1 MVKIKIYLLALVM
14 CFVSAVYAT
23 ADNLQME
30 ASVNRTTVPLNGTIQ
45 LTVSITADSKSL
57 PDYGVPQ
64 LNDFNI
70 FSTSQSKSISIINGK
85 VKNTVY
91 YVYTLGP
98 KKIGTFTIPAFTLD
112 YKDQKYQTN
121 PIDITV
127 EKAQTVSSIDNS
139 DIQDGQS
146 GQNKHD
152 VSKQIYNY
160 DTSKAV
166 FVEAKTDKQTAYIN
180 EKIIYTFSFFTSVNL
195 MSNPNYR
202 APDFAGF
209 FNGKTTQ
216 RNYRTQIKGRDY
228 VVSEVATE
236 LFPQKEGTV
245 TIGKATVQVSIED
258 FNKMQDDFFASFF
271 RSARNVD
278 LATDEIKIKVLKVP
292 ENIELVGNFK
302 ISADIDNK
310 QKRVDEPF
318 DLKITIS
325 GSGNVKTIKEPQ
337 IVLSDNLKKYETS
350 EKMLKNGE
358 EETGK
363 EFSTLIM
370 PLEKG
375 DGEIK
380 ILPVK
385 YFDIDTKQIK
395 NIPEKRI
402 KINIS
407 EGTFKKDIS
416 LNSTN
421 QNTQTLQN
429 MQQPQIPQNVDLSFI
444 FKIYDFLQKKTVWI
458 AVAVLLGIIILIKL
472 FLKYQKY
479 INKDRQKL
487 KNKKAYSRSKKYFQ
501 KAKKAKISK
510 DFYLLMYKGMLEYF
524 ASVLGESADGLTTYT
539 IKLDLQERNIDNE
552 LIKEIENILEECSV
566 YLYSQSQNTDQTNFK
581 NFYNKAFDVLKK
593 LDI

>member
-1 MVKIKIYLLALVM
+1 MVKINKYILTLIIFL
-14 CFVSAVYAT
+14 CSSVYVT
-23 ADNLQME
+23 ADNLQMD
-30 ASVNRTTVPLNGTIQ
+30 ASVNRTTVPLNETIQ
-45 LTVSITADSKSL
+45 LTVSLTADSKSL
-57 PDYGVPQ
+57 PDYAVPQ

-98 KKIGTFTIPAFTLD
+98 KKIGTFTIPAFALD
-112 YKDQKYQTN
+112 YQGQKYQTSS
-121 PIDITV
+121 IDITV
-127 EKAQTVSSIDNS
+127 EKAQTVSSIDNA
-139 DIQDGQS
+139 DIQNNTV
-146 GQNKHD
+146 GQNQQNS
-152 VSKQIYNY
+152 SKQIYNY

-166 FVEAKTDKQTAYIN
+166 FVDAKTDKQTAYVN
-180 EKIIYTFSFFTSVNL
+180 EKIIYTFSFFTSVNIL
-195 MSNPNYR
+195 SNPNYR
-202 APDFAGF
+202 GPDFAGF

-228 VVSEVATE
+228 VVSEVSTE
-236 LFPQKEGTV
+236 LFPQKEGAI

-271 RSARNVD
+271 KSARNVD
-278 LATDEIKIKVLKVP
+278 LVTEEIKIKVLRVP
-292 ENIELVGNFK
+292 DNIDLVGKFD
-302 ISADIDNK
+302 ISADIDKK

-318 DLKITIS
+318 DLKITIT

-350 EKMLKNGE
+350 EKILKNGE

-375 DGEIK
+375 IGEIK
-380 ILPVK
+380 ILPIK
-385 YFDIDTKQIK
+385 YFDMATKQTK
-395 NIPEKRI
+395 SLPEKRI
-402 KINIS
+402 KINIA
-407 EGTFKKDIS
+407 EGTIKKDSSQNEIIA
-416 LNSTN
+416 
-421 QNTQTLQN
+421 NTQTVQN
-429 MQQPQIPQNVDLSFI
+429 MQTPQIPQNVDLSFI
-444 FKIYDFLQKKTVWI
+444 FKLYAFLQKTTVWI
-458 AVAVLLGIIILIKL
+458 VVAVLLGFYILIKL
-472 FLKYQKY
+472 FFKYKEY
-479 INKDRQKL
+479 INKDQQKL

-501 KAKKAKISK
+501 KAKRVKTAK
-510 DFYLLMYKGMLEYF
+510 DFYSLMYKGMLEYF

-539 IKLDLQERNIDNE
+539 IKLDLQERNIDTE

-566 YLYSQSQNTDQTNFK
+566 YLYSQSQNMDTTDFK
-581 NFYNKAFDVLKK
+581 NFYNKAFNILKK

>member
-472 FLKYQKY
+472 FLKYQEY

>member
-1 MVKIKIYLLALVM
+1 MVKINRYILALIV
-14 CFVSAVYAT
+14 CLFTIAYAT

-30 ASVNRTTVPLNGTIQ
+30 ASVNRTSVPLNGTVQ

-139 DIQDGQS
+139 DIQNGAS
-146 GQNKHD
+146 GQNQQD
-152 VSKQIYNY
+152 SSKQIYNY

-195 MSNPNYR
+195 LSNPNYR

-209 FNGKTTQ
+209 FNGQTTQ
-216 RNYRTQIKGRDY
+216 RNYRTKIKGRDY

-245 TIGKATVQVSIED
+245 TIGKAAVQVSIED

-278 LATDEIKIKVLKVP
+278 LATDEIKIRVLKVP
-292 ENIELVGNFK
+292 DNIDLVGNFK
-302 ISADIDNK
+302 ISAEVDSK

-318 DLKITIS
+318 DLKIIIS
-325 GSGNVKTIKEPQ
+325 GSGNVKTIKEPR

-350 EKMLKNGE
+350 ERMLKNGE

-375 DGEIK
+375 TGEIK
-380 ILPVK
+380 ILSLK
-385 YFDIDTKQIK
+385 YFDMATKQTK
-395 NIPEKRI
+395 SLPEKRI

-407 EGTFKKDIS
+407 DRSVTRDVSQNDIIS
-416 LNSTN
+416 
-421 QNTQTLQN
+421 NTQTVQN
-429 MQQPQIPQNVDLSFI
+429 IQQPQIPQNIDLSFI
-444 FKIYDFLQKKTVWI
+444 FKIYAFLQKTTLWI
-458 AVAVLLGIIILIKL
+458 IVAVLLGFYIVIKL
-472 FLKYQKY
+472 FFKYKEY
-479 INKDRQKL
+479 INKDQQKL

-501 KAKKAKISK
+501 KAKRAKIAK
-510 DFYLLMYKGMLEYF
+510 DFYSLMYKGMLEYF

-566 YLYSQSQNTDQTNFK
+566 YLYSQSQNTDATDFK

>member
-1 MVKIKIYLLALVM
+1 MVKINKYILTGIIFLLFA
-14 CFVSAVYAT
+14 SYAS

-30 ASVNRTTVPLNGTIQ
+30 ASVDQTTVPLNGTIQ
-45 LTVSITADSKSL
+45 LTVSLTADSKSL

-112 YKDQKYQTN
+112 YKGQIYSTN

-127 EKAQTVSSIDNS
+127 EKAQTVSSIDAP
-139 DIQDGQS
+139 DA
-146 GQNKHD
+146 QNTPQQNQHNN
-152 VSKQIYNY
+152 SKQVYNY

-166 FVEAKTDKQTAYIN
+166 FVEAKTDKQKAYIN

-195 MSNPNYR
+195 LSNPNYR

-216 RNYRTQIKGRDY
+216 RNYRTKIKGRDY
-228 VVSEVATE
+228 VVSEVSTE
-236 LFPQKEGTV
+236 LFPQKDGTV

-271 RSARNVD
+271 KSARNVD

-292 ENIELVGNFK
+292 ENIDLVGKFT
-302 ISADIDNK
+302 ISADVDKK
-310 QKRVDEPF
+310 QKKVDEPF
-318 DLKITIS
+318 DLKITIA

-350 EKMLKNGE
+350 EKLLKNGE

-363 EFSTLIM
+363 EFATLIM

-375 DGEIK
+375 EGEIK

-385 YFDIDTKQIK
+385 YFDMAAKQIK
-395 NIPEKRI
+395 ILPEKRI
-402 KINIS
+402 KINIA
-407 EGTFKKDIS
+407 EGTLKKDAVQNGVIS
-416 LNSTN
+416 
-421 QNTQTLQN
+421 NTQPVQN
-429 MQQPQIPQNVDLSFI
+429 IQSSQIPQNADLSFI
-444 FKIYDFLQKKTVWI
+444 FKAYAFMQKKTVWI
-458 AVAVLLGIIILIKL
+458 VIAALFGIYVLIKL
-472 FLKYQKY
+472 FFTYRNYVNRDQ
-479 INKDRQKL
+479 QKL
-487 KNKKAYSRSKKYFQ
+487 KNRKAYGRSKKYFQ
-501 KAKKAKISK
+501 KAKRAKTPK
-510 DFYLLMYKGMLEYF
+510 DFYSLMYKGMLEYF
-524 ASVLGESADGLTTYT
+524 ASVLGESAEGLTTYT
-539 IKLDLQERNIDNE
+539 IKLDLEARNINAE

-566 YLYSQSQNTDQTNFK
+566 YLYSQSQNNDAADFK
-581 NFYNKAFDVLKK
+581 KFYNRAFDILKK

>member
-1 MVKIKIYLLALVM
+1 MVKISKYILTLIIFLM
-14 CFVSAVYAT
+14 SSVYVT

-30 ASVNRTTVPLNGTIQ
+30 ATVNQTTVPLNGTIQ
-45 LTVSITADSKSL
+45 LTVSLTADSKSL

-112 YKDQKYQTN
+112 YQGQKYQTN

-127 EKAQTVSSIDNS
+127 QKAQTVSSIDNA
-139 DIQDGQS
+139 DIQNNTA
-146 GQNKHD
+146 GQNQQNS
-152 VSKQIYNY
+152 SKQVYNY

-166 FVEAKTDKQTAYIN
+166 FVDAKTDKQTAYVN
-180 EKIIYTFSFFTSVNL
+180 EKIIYTFSFFTSVNIL
-195 MSNPNYR
+195 SNPNYR
-202 APDFAGF
+202 GPDFAGF

-228 VVSEVATE
+228 VVSEVSTE
-236 LFPQKEGTV
+236 LFPQKEGNI

-278 LATDEIKIKVLKVP
+278 LVTEEIKIKVLRVP
-292 ENIELVGNFK
+292 DNIDLVGKFN
-302 ISADIDNK
+302 ISADVDKK

-350 EKMLKNGE
+350 EKILKSGE

-375 DGEIK
+375 VGEIK
-380 ILPVK
+380 ILPIK
-385 YFDIDTKQIK
+385 YFDMATKQTK
-395 NIPEKRI
+395 SLPEKRI

-407 EGTFKKDIS
+407 EGSVKRDIS
-416 LNSTN
+416 QNDIIS
-421 QNTQTLQN
+421 NTQTVQN
-429 MQQPQIPQNVDLSFI
+429 IQQPQIPQNVDLSFI
-444 FKIYDFLQKKTVWI
+444 FKVYAFLQKTTFWI
-458 AVAVLLGIIILIKL
+458 IVAVLLSFYIAIKL
-472 FLKYQKY
+472 FFKYKEY
-479 INKDRQKL
+479 VNKDQQKL

-501 KAKKAKISK
+501 KAKRAKISK
-510 DFYLLMYKGMLEYF
+510 DFYSLMYKGMLEYF

-539 IKLDLQERNIDNE
+539 IKLDLQERNIDTD

-566 YLYSQSQNTDQTNFK
+566 YLYSQSQNTDTTDFK
-581 NFYNKAFDVLKK
+581 NFYNKAFNVLKK